1 MRVYIDISQSTFT
14 HFSNEAKEQGVPV
27 RTLIAGEVEA
37 LYCKALEEKWRDE
50 DFEEAMRCERRQEE
64 EDENDD

>member
-27 RTLIAGEVEA
+27 GTLIAGEVEA
-37 LYCKALEEKWRDE
+37 LYCKALEEKWSDE
-50 DFEEAMRCERRQEE
+50 AIEEELIKRRREE
-64 EDENDD
+64 EDYE